1 MSVLGEG
8 FRTGSAPPSR
18 NRPHGNLTV
27 LRVAVLALFGL
38 LTARLV
44 SMQIIDGSSY
54 ARQSHENHIRSEN
67 ILPSRGLI
75 YGRDGTP
82 LVQNVGVYTATI
94 TPEFLPPLEK
104 DRYQIYLKLESLV
117 RVPAAE
123 IQAMVKEAEKNKD
136 TETPLPVKTYL
147 SKDEALML
155 DEASTDMP
163 GVKLNVKPGRLY
175 VAGQG
180 FSHIL
185 GYIGDQAPDEVKEL
199 QRKGY
204 QRNEPVGKSG
214 IEARYEDDLRGKTG
228 ISAVEQDAQ
237 GNLINTLETHD
248 PVAGN
253 SLKLAIDPGLQD
265 YVQQLLEDTRQEA
278 NVAAAVVMSPKT
290 GEVYALVSL
299 PTYDSNIFSQMG
311 TRGAEYTALV
321 NDPRKP
327 FLDWSLSASA
337 PGSTFKLVTAAAGL
351 QEGNITPNTGFNVKA
366 LDLEFKGENG
376 VIYYLHD
383 WRVHGYINLYGAI
396 EWSSNQYFYMTSCG
410 IPQDGIKGLGKDVE
424 DSAYK
429 LANYARI
436 FGLGQPTGIDV
447 GDEAWGNVPTP
458 AWKAKAHSG
467 PGFDKNDQQ
476 WYLSDTCFMGI
487 GQGDVTA
494 TPLQIA
500 RMTAAV
506 ANGGKLLTPHVV
518 NEIVSPEGKTLRT
531 IAPDSK
537 ELPLD
542 RANLAVIRQG
552 MHLSVLEGAG
562 ARAYT
567 PGIDIAGKT
576 GTAEFTDPKTG
587 KTLQHAWFT
596 GFAPFNDPQVVVT
609 VYYDLGVG
617 GDKAAPTAG
626 KIFDY
631 FMKNVK
637 P

>member
-1 MSVLGEG
+1 
-8 FRTGSAPPSR
+8 
-18 NRPHGNLTV
+18 
-27 LRVAVLALFGL
+27 
-38 LTARLV
+38 
-44 SMQIIDGSSY
+44 
-54 ARQSHENHIRSEN
+54 
-67 ILPSRGLI
+67 
-75 YGRDGTP
+75 
-82 LVQNVGVYTATI
+82 
-94 TPEFLPPLEK
+94 
-104 DRYQIYLKLESLV
+104 
-117 RVPAAE
+117 
-123 IQAMVKEAEKNKD
+123 
-136 TETPLPVKTYL
+136 
-147 SKDEALML
+147 
-155 DEASTDMP
+155 MP

-185 GYIGDQAPDEVKEL
+185 GYIGDQSPDEVKEL

-204 QRNEPVGKSG
+204 KRNEPVGKSG
-214 IEARYEDDLRGKTG
+214 IEARYEDDLRGKIG
-228 ISAVEQDAQ
+228 VSAVQQDAQ
-237 GNLINTLETHD
+237 GHLIDTLETHD

-299 PTYDSNIFSQMG
+299 PTYDSNIFSQLG
-311 TRGAEYTALV
+311 TRGAEYNALV

-327 FLDWSLSASA
+327 FLDWALAASA
-337 PGSTFKLVTAAAGL
+337 PGSTFKLVTAAAAL
-351 QEGNITPNTGFNVKA
+351 QEGNITPNTGRTVDSTI
-366 LDLEFKGENG
+366 LQFKGENG
-376 VIYYLHD
+376 VIYPLYD
-383 WRVHGYINLYGAI
+383 WKVHGYIDLYGAI
-396 EWSSNQYFYMTSCG
+396 AWSSNIYFYMASCG
-410 IPQDGIKGLGKDVE
+410 IPQEGIRGLGKNPE

-447 GDEAWGNVPTP
+447 GDESWGIIPTP
-458 AWKAKAHSG
+458 AWKAKVHNG
-467 PGFDKNDQQ
+467 PGFDENDRQ
-476 WYLSDTCFMGI
+476 WYISDTCFMGI
-487 GQGDVTA
+487 GQLDVTA
-494 TPLQIA
+494 TPVQIA

-518 NEIVSPEGKTLRT
+518 NEVVSTDGKTLRSV
-531 IAPDSK
+531 APEYK
-537 ELPLD
+537 EIPID

-552 MHLSVLEGAG
+552 MHLSVLQGAG
-562 ARAYT
+562 ARAFT
-567 PGIDIAGKT
+567 SGIDITGKT